1 MSPRLFL
8 HVMSLEVRRTLTY
21 RADFWI
27 QALLT
32 FLAELALA
40 WFLWRGVFD
49 ASGATTIGGLTFEGA
64 VRYTVL
70 VVLLGKLTY
79 GGGTGQEGAI
89 AQDIYDGSFSRYRVY
104 PVSFYAFK
112 YAQNLGRMLPAVVQT
127 LLFGGVWLLL
137 QGPGGFEGLS
147 AGSVAQA
154 FVAVALANLLQFA
167 ISWPIQ
173 GVAFWAE
180 NVWSLM
186 VALRFV
192 QGLLGGML
200 LPLSIFPSGVRPLL
214 DLLPFRYL
222 FSFPVEVLTGQV
234 TGWAFV
240 EGCALALGWWCVF
253 RLVGAWVWRR
263 GGLAYSGA
271 GM

>member
-1 MSPRLFL
+1 MSPRLFV
-8 HVMSLEVRRTLTY
+8 HVMSLEVRRSLTY

-49 ASGATTIGGLTFEGA
+49 ASGSTTIGGLTFEEA

-79 GGGTGQEGAI
+79 GGSTGQEGAV
-89 AQDIYDGSFSRYRVY
+89 AQEIYDGSFSRYRVY
-104 PVSFYAFK
+104 PVSFYTFK
-112 YAQNLGRMLPAVVQT
+112 YAQNLGRMLPATIQT

-137 QGPGGFEGLS
+137 RGTGGFQGITALS
-147 AGSVAQA
+147 LVQA
-154 FVAVALANLLQFA
+154 AVAVALANFLYFA

-200 LPLSIFPSGVRPLL
+200 LPLSVFPAGMRPLL

-222 FSFPVEVLTGQV
+222 FAFPVEVLTGEV
-234 TGWAFV
+234 SGWAFAQ
-240 EGCALALGWWCVF
+240 GCGLATAWWCVF
-253 RLVGAWVWRR
+253 RLVGVWVWRR
-263 GGLAYSGA
+263 GGLAYAGA